1 MCVCVLG
8 SVPYWIVR
16 NTWGKDWGEDGYL
29 RLKFGVNICGELSI
43 DLVYDLSLC
52 FSRNDRRSSVC
63 ERCSRSWT
71 IITDHAFFGCTT
83 AHARAKG
90 RVLDRRWRHLQS
102 RLVSTAPSVIER
114 ILNIYAASL
123 IHQLVMMISV
133 VSTNNL
139 G

>member
-71 IITDHAFFGCTT
+71 I
-83 AHARAKG
+83 
-90 RVLDRRWRHLQS
+90 
-102 RLVSTAPSVIER
+102 
-114 ILNIYAASL
+114 NML
-123 IHQLVMMISV
+123 IMHFSV
-133 VSTNNL
+133 VLLRMRVRKGVFSIGDGGTFKAAL
-139 G
+139 